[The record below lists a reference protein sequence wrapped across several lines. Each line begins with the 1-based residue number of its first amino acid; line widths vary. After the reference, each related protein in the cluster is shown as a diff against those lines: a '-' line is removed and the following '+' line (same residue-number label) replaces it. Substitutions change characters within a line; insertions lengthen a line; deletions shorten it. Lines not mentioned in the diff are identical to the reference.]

1 MDEQHLP
8 SSLLLSLT
16 GVEDAID
23 THTSSSLQNNEI
35 SKQTKTGE
43 DEDDDDDERDT
54 TFLQIPPNTFTHSTK
69 TYRFYGNEL
78 LGKYILIVLLLLDN
92 IDRIS

>member
-35 SKQTKTGE
+35 SKQTKIGDE
-43 DEDDDDDERDT
+43 DEGDDDEDT
-54 TFLQIPPNTFTHSTK
+54 TFFKIPPNTFSHSTK
-69 TYRFYGNEL
+69 TYKFYGNEL